1 MVVERQGKCANN
13 SYHTFRA
20 ASQYCGTRTGT
31 RLEASIYQWPGDLTC
46 SRVPDQHPHSVPSR
60 DKIDSQTAEGEQGR
74 TEQVAYEVRSAI
86 THVLWD
92 TSTPTLRRCP
102 ASGRHNR
109 NAYNFA
115 KRRNQTGS
123 GAVSFATDASCNG
136 RLKILTIFSINARF
150 HQLFSKLGNFTRGD
164 NRRSR
169 LPQLRAQVGFF
180 IDLNRRPVNGLR
192 FLPNSVRPYR
202 GQPRLERP
210 VVLRLLSGR

>member
-92 TSTPTLRRCP
+92 TSTSTLRRCP

-123 GAVSFATDASCNG
+123 GELFLLQRTPLATDASMIADD
-136 RLKILTIFSINARF
+136 LFELSAHF

-180 IDLNRRPVNGLR
+180 IDLNRQPVNGLR

-202 GQPRLERP
+202 GQPRFGAT
-210 VVLRLLSGR
+210 GRS

>member
-1 MVVERQGKCANN
+1 MARRPNLFESTRSTPALRAVARQDRFTDSRG
-13 SYHTFRA
+13 RA
-20 ASQYCGTRTGT
+20 RQDRASS
-31 RLEASIYQWPGDLTC
+31 L
-46 SRVPDQHPHSVPSR
+46 
-60 DKIDSQTAEGEQGR
+60 
-74 TEQVAYEVRSAI
+74 RSPQCI

-92 TSTPTLRRCP
+92 TSTSTLRRCP

-123 GAVSFATDASCNG
+123 GELFLLQRTPLATDASMIADD
-136 RLKILTIFSINARF
+136 LFELSAHF

-180 IDLNRRPVNGLR
+180 IDLNRQPVNGLR

-202 GQPRLERP
+202 GQPRFGAT
-210 VVLRLLSGR
+210 GRS